1 MRLTVFGAT
10 GGTGT
15 QLVRQAL
22 AAGHEVVA
30 VVRDPARLQ
39 VPAGPGLR
47 VVRAGVT
54 DPAAI
59 VPAVEHADAVVSA
72 LGPRGRGP
80 TTVCSDA
87 AASILA
93 AMAKTG
99 VTRLAAV
106 SAGGAFADPGDGLL
120 IRLVVKP
127 LLQRV
132 FREGYADV
140 ALMEERIR
148 ASGTSWTI
156 VRAPRLTSGPH
167 RGRYRTA
174 IDAQVGRSLSR
185 ADLADAILAGLG
197 DERTVGHVLGAG
209 Y

>member
-10 GGTGT
+10 GGTGQ

-22 AAGHEVVA
+22 AAGNEVVA
-30 VVRDPARLQ
+30 VVRDPARLP
-39 VPAGPGLR
+39 VPDGPGLR
-47 VVRAGVT
+47 VVQAGIT
-54 DPAAI
+54 DRAAI

-87 AASILA
+87 AASILT

-106 SAGGAFADPGDGLL
+106 SAAGAFADPADGLL

-140 ALMEERIR
+140 ALMEDRIR

-174 IDAQVGRSLSR
+174 IDAQAGRSISR
-185 ADLADAILAGLG
+185 ADLADAILAAVA
-197 DERTVGHVLGAG
+197 DDRTVGHVLGAG